1 MGAKSNRDAEIDNGV
16 PVAACCVPERASRLA
31 ALLTVDERN
40 YIEPRLAGGTIPFMR
55 RYTTNW
61 P

>member
-1 MGAKSNRDAEIDNGV
+1 MEDKRSQDAAIDSGV
-16 PVAACCVPERASRLA
+16 LVSASCVLERASRLA

-55 RYTTNW
+55 RYSTN
-61 P
+61 